1 MSSDEPKNKNR
12 QTSIGMEFG
21 EKGVRQNHI
30 QQNKIK
36 TAHVSSH
43 GKIANNKS
51 SLWNSIS
58 MLWGAPGPSHETV

>member
-1 MSSDEPKNKNR
+1 MSSDEPKNKSR
-12 QTSIGMEFG
+12 HTSMGPEVG
-21 EKGVRQNHI
+21 EKGVSQNHI

-36 TAHVSSH
+36 TAHVFSH
-43 GKIANNKS
+43 GKTAHNKS